1 MPAIRSSPPM
11 ASGLPSLRTA
21 NSRRCRQPAAL
32 RSRCAMRQLAA
43 AARGRRTDTI
53 AFVPDSTPDTSVFRV
68 SSAGGQPEP
77 LTTRAAGES
86 LHRWPQT
93 LRGGQAILFTA
104 AASPGAFDSAN
115 IVVQTIP
122 EGTRKIVH
130 RGGYFGRYLPSG
142 HLIYM
147 SNGTVFAA
155 PFDLDRL
162 EMTGQQVPV
171 LEGVQ
176 ASTGT
181 GGAQLA
187 VSTSGTLVYLAGGEL
202 SIEATM
208 SWLDR
213 GGRTTPLRAAASDWS
228 NPSFSPDGHRVAFD
242 VVAAGGGAPDVWVYE
257 WSRDTS
263 TKLTFDAGPDVKPV
277 WTPDSR
283 RIVFTFGP
291 ESPLATRRCLRRCPA
306 PHRERNPSC
315 CWLVAPERQVPGVL
329 RAELQD
335 RLRHPDPACGWRR
348 NIRVEDRKAHCVPER
363 PRSEQEPMFSPD
375 GRWLAY
381 YSNES
386 GGQEV
391 YVRPFPGPGGLQQ
404 ISNGGGTFPAWSR
417 TTSELFYNDFNTQ
430 QMMVASY
437 MSAGDSLRVDKPR
450 VWSPG
455 RLIPRPRL
463 RPFALHPDGQRVAIA
478 AVEQDPRAS
487 IKQNKVVFLFNFFD
501 ELRRLAPSSNK

>member
-1 MPAIRSSPPM
+1 M
-11 ASGLPSLRTA
+11 
-21 NSRRCRQPAAL
+21 
-32 RSRCAMRQLAA
+32 
-43 AARGRRTDTI
+43 
-53 AFVPDSTPDTSVFRV
+53 SVFRV
-68 SSAGGQPEP
+68 SSAGGRPEP

-93 LRGGQAILFTA
+93 LRGGKAILFTA

-181 GGAQLA
+181 GATQLA
-187 VSTSGTLVYLAGGEL
+187 LSTSGTLVYLSGGEL

-213 GGRTTPLRAAASDWS
+213 GGRTTPLRASASDWS
-228 NPSFSPDGHRVAFD
+228 NPSFSPDGRRVAFD
-242 VVAAGGGAPDVWVYE
+242 VVGAGGGAPDVWVYE
-257 WSRDTS
+257 WSRDTP
-263 TKLTFDAGPDVKPV
+263 TKLTFDPGPDVKPV
-277 WTPDSR
+277 WTPDGR
-283 RIVFTFGP
+283 RIVFTSG
-291 ESPLATRRCLRRCPA
+291 
-306 PHRERNPSC
+306 RN
-315 CWLVAPERQVPGVL
+315 LY
-329 RAELQD
+329 
-335 RLRHPDPACGWRR
+335 WRR
-348 NIRVEDRKAHCVPER
+348 ADASGDVQRLTESGNLHVAGSWHPSGKFLAFSEQNSKTGYDILILPVDGDETSGWKIGKAAVFLNSPA
-363 PRSEQEPMFSPD
+363 SEQEPMFSPD

-386 GGQEV
+386 GRQEV
-391 YVRPFPGPGGLQQ
+391 YVRPFPGPGGQQ
-404 ISNGGGTFPAWSR
+404 VISNDGGTFPAWSR
-417 TTSELFYNDFNTQ
+417 TTSELFYNDFTTN
-430 QMMVASY
+430 QMMVAPY
-437 MSAGDSLRVDKPR
+437 TSAGDSLRVDKPR

-455 RLIPRPRL
+455 RLLPRPRL

-487 IKQNKVVFLFNFFD
+487 IKQNKVVFIFNFFD
-501 ELRRLAPSSNK
+501 ELQRLAPTPN

>member
-1 MPAIRSSPPM
+1 MRVSSEIGVDASVSSPGAPGSSL
-11 ASGLPSLRTA
+11 ALSPDGKLFAFVAETTSGRQAQLFVRRLAQLEAVPLPGTENARDPFFSPDGEWIAFFADGKLKKVSATGGA
-21 NSRRCRQPAAL
+21 AVTLCDAPAG
-32 RSRCAMRQLAA
+32 
-43 AARGRRTDTI
+43 RGGTWAEDDTI
-53 AFVPDSTPDTSVFRV
+53 AFVPDSTPDMSVFRV
-68 SSAGGQPEP
+68 SSAGGRPEP

-93 LRGGQAILFTA
+93 LRGGKAILFTA

-187 VSTSGTLVYLAGGEL
+187 VSTSGTLVYLSGGEL

-213 GGRTTPLRAAASDWS
+213 GGRTTPLRASASDWS
-228 NPSFSPDGHRVAFD
+228 NPSFSPDGRRVAFD
-242 VVAAGGGAPDVWVYE
+242 VVGAGGGAPDVWVYE
-257 WSRDTS
+257 WSRDTP

-283 RIVFTFGP
+283 RIRVHLGP
-291 ESPLATRRCLRRCPA
+291 ESLLATRRCLRRCPA
-306 PHRERNPSC
+306 PHRERKPSC

-348 NIRVEDRKAHCVPER
+348 NIRVEDWKAHGVPER
-363 PRSEQEPMFSPD
+363 PRVRTGADVFT
-375 GRWLAY
+375 RWPLAGVLL
-381 YSNES
+381 E
-386 GGQEV
+386 
-391 YVRPFPGPGGLQQ
+391 
-404 ISNGGGTFPAWSR
+404 
-417 TTSELFYNDFNTQ
+417 
-430 QMMVASY
+430 
-437 MSAGDSLRVDKPR
+437 
-450 VWSPG
+450 
-455 RLIPRPRL
+455 
-463 RPFALHPDGQRVAIA
+463 
-478 AVEQDPRAS
+478 
-487 IKQNKVVFLFNFFD
+487 
-501 ELRRLAPSSNK
+501 